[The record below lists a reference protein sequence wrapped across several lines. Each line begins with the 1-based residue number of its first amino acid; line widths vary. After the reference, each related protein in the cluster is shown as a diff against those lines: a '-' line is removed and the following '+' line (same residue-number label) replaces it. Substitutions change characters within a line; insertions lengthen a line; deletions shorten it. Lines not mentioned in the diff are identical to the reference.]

1 MRRFCALVLVA
12 MLIGVVPVLAA
23 TVDITIPIETIIRG
37 AAGSEH
43 VLDIVDVPA
52 ESQGEVC
59 RVAVVARN
67 QDSEHPNSDLL
78 ISSVN
83 EVEVLDVENTAYGTV
98 FSEGEITLGETITVT
113 LTLGADR
120 VFSAGLDVEIDC
132 PPFNPTTTTTTTDT
146 SGVSGDTT
154 DTSGVSGDTT
164 VTSGVSGDTTV
175 TDSPGGGTD
184 TSAAGE
190 TTTTGRSDVLGT
202 SITAPGASVAGSSE
216 TLPFTGITDGNI
228 GGVAFALVALG
239 GLLVLSI
246 RRRESD
252 VIVAQE
258 WQQRVDFYDID
269 F

>member
-1 MRRFCALVLVA
+1 MRRFSALVLVA

-23 TVDITIPIETIIRG
+23 TVDITIPVETVIKG
-37 AAGSEH
+37 AEGSQH
-43 VLDIVDVPA
+43 VLDTVDVPT

-59 RVAVVARN
+59 RVTAVARN
-67 QDSEHPNSDLL
+67 QDSEHPDSDLL
-78 ISSVN
+78 ISSTTD
-83 EVEVLDVENTAYGTV
+83 VEILDVENTAFGTV
-98 FSEGEITLGETITVT
+98 FSGGEITLGETITVT

-132 PPFNPTTTTTTTDT
+132 PPFNPTTTTTTAGSSSSSIVGGSSLT
-146 SGVSGDTT
+146 GVSGDTT
-154 DTSGVSGDTT
+154 DTSNN
-164 VTSGVSGDTTV
+164 
-175 TDSPGGGTD
+175 PGGGTD
-184 TSAAGE
+184 VSAAGE

-202 SITAPGASVAGSSE
+202 SITAPGSSVAGSSE
-216 TLPFTGITDGNI
+216 TLPFTGIADGNM

-239 GLLVLSI
+239 GLLVLAI
-246 RRRESD
+246 RRREPD

>member
-1 MRRFCALVLVA
+1 
-12 MLIGVVPVLAA
+12 MLIGVLPVLAA
-23 TVDITIPIETIIRG
+23 TVDITIPVETVIYG
-37 AAGSEH
+37 AEGSQH
-43 VLDIVDVPA
+43 VLDTVDVPT

-59 RVAVVARN
+59 RVTAVARN
-67 QDSEHPNSDLL
+67 QDSEHPDSDLL
-78 ISSVN
+78 ISSMTD
-83 EVEVLDVENTAYGTV
+83 VEILDVENTAFGTV
-98 FSEGEITLGETITVT
+98 FSGGEITLGETITVT

-132 PPFNPTTTTTTTDT
+132 PPFNPTTTTTTSGSSSSSIVGGSSST
-146 SGVSGDTT
+146 GVSGDTT
-154 DTSGVSGDTT
+154 DTSDVSGDTT
-164 VTSGVSGDTTV
+164 DTSDN
-175 TDSPGGGTD
+175 PGGGTD
-184 TSAAGE
+184 ASAAGE
-190 TTTTGRSDVLGT
+190 TTTTGRLDVLGT
-202 SITAPGASVAGSSE
+202 SITAPGSSVAGSSE
-216 TLPFTGITDGNI
+216 TLPFTGIADGRM

>member
-1 MRRFCALVLVA
+1 MRRFSALVLVA

-164 VTSGVSGDTTV
+164 VT
-175 TDSPGGGTD
+175 DSPGGGTD